1 MKNINTYIV
10 EKYKISKNSTTK
22 YTLFCD
28 ELCLN
33 SKKDSAR
40 ELFEYYENDCENVIG
55 DHITEDQ
62 RYATDF
68 ELIFMLA
75 VMLLDDGYNWKMLQ
89 NIGYK
94 GYPGK
99 NNPYDYSWFEE
110 ENEDGDDV
118 LTILKDLYDEDNIDG
133 EKFSEMFDNVMEKIE
148 DCCADTSKAI
158 SGIWG
163 LNNELEM

>member
-10 EKYKISKNSTTK
+10 EKYKLSKNSTTK

-28 ELCLN
+28 ELYLN

-55 DHITEDQ
+55 DKITESQ
-62 RYATDF
+62 RCATDF

-75 VMLLDDGYNWKMLQ
+75 VMLLDDGFGSEELQ
-89 NIGYK
+89 NIGYH
-94 GYPGK
+94 GYDGD

-110 ENEDGDDV
+110 ENEDGEDV
-118 LTILKDLYDEDNIDG
+118 LSILKSLYEEDSKEG
-133 EKFSEMFDNVMEKIE
+133 EKFSEVFDDVMSKID
-148 DCCADTSKAI
+148 DCCTNPSKAI
-158 SGIWG
+158 RGIWG
-163 LNNELEM
+163 LIDELEM